1 MLYSGGYG
9 YHLQHSEHCTELCLA
24 SLFPTSTTERDP
36 SNPIIQ
42 DNYNLFLKSSLYLQ
56 QLFLPSPFSLQK
68 IKKNYFSEAFL
79 KRLIKTARN
88 FFHILYG
95 GPKSSGWQ
103 QRREQ
108 VQILLLP
115 DTWFCVHLPITN
127 TPAMSFHYLEAT
139 ATHPRAQPTPSIRL
153 PDKNR
158 LKETNFCV

>member
-68 IKKNYFSEAFL
+68 IKKKIIFL
-79 KRLIKTARN
+79 KH
-88 FFHILYG
+88 F
-95 GPKSSGWQ
+95 
-103 QRREQ
+103 
-108 VQILLLP
+108 
-115 DTWFCVHLPITN
+115 
-127 TPAMSFHYLEAT
+127 
-139 ATHPRAQPTPSIRL
+139 
-153 PDKNR
+153 
-158 LKETNFCV
+158 